1 MKAFLIL
8 YNQINKDYFDT
19 TLSNN
24 FFYIHHNWKINFNWE
39 ELKLN
44 LKSKLLDYS
53 MGYNFVKNLKSEWF
67 NADFYIAKSYFDWIY
82 NYCKKNWVNEVF
94 VIKPVENFVFENFK
108 KIQKKLVEKKIKLT
122 LLEDKRS
129 FFISN
134 ELFSENFEKPPVME
148 TFYRFMRKKFNIL
161 IEDNKPIWWKWN
173 YDSENRWFDK
183 NHKKSW
189 EFTLEENIWVK
200 KAKKYY
206 NTDISLNYPTN
217 RDESIK
223 LLNYFVKN
231 HLDNFWNLEDA
242 MYENDD
248 IVNHS
253 LLSTAINFWL
263 LWPLEVVK
271 IIEKQETS
279 INNKEWFIRQVL
291 WWREYMYHFFCF
303 YKDSIYKNNFLNH
316 NNNLPEYFWW
326 KKLSKCKANCLK
338 TSISR
343 VLDNNYGHHIERL
356 MVIWN
361 FSLLNN
367 INPLEINKWFFE
379 NYTDAFEW
387 VVTPNVMWMSQFSDW
402 WKLATKPY
410 VSSWNYINKMS
421 DFCKNCEY
429 NIKEKYEY
437 DSCPFNYMYWNFV
450 DENKEIFKKTRQP
463 FIVKNL
469 EKIDIK
475 KIKNLKE
482 KSINNN

>member
-1 MKAFLIL
+1 MKAFFIL
-8 YNQINKDYFDT
+8 YNQINKNYYDT
-19 TLSNN
+19 SLSDR

-44 LKSKLLDYS
+44 LRSKILDYA
-53 MGYNFVKNLKSEWF
+53 MGYNFIKELKEDWF
-67 NADFYIAKSYFDWIY
+67 NADFFINKSYFDWIY
-82 NYCKKNWVNEVF
+82 NYCNEYKVNEVF
-94 VIKPVENFVFENFK
+94 IIKPVENFVFENFK
-108 KIQKKLVEKKIKLT
+108 KIQQKLIEKNIKLT
-122 LLEDKRS
+122 FLEDNRS

-134 ELFSENFEKPPVME
+134 KLFLKNFEKPPVME

-161 IEDNKPIWWKWN
+161 IENNKPTWWKWN

-183 NHKKSW
+183 NHKKS
-189 EFTLEENIWVK
+189 FNFKLEENIWVK
-200 KAKKYY
+200 KAKEFY
-206 NTDISLNYPTN
+206 NTDINLNYPTN

-231 HLDNFWNLEDA
+231 HLDNFWKLEDA

-248 IVNHS
+248 FVNHS

-271 IIEKQETS
+271 IIEKEETS
-279 INNKEWFIRQVL
+279 INNKEWFIRQIL

-326 KKLSKCKANCLK
+326 KNLSKCKANCLK

-343 VLDNNYGHHIERL
+343 VLENNYGHHIERL

-367 INPLEINKWFFE
+367 ISPLEINKWFFE

-429 NIKEKYEY
+429 NIKEKY
-437 DSCPFNYMYWNFV
+437 DDNSCPFNYLYWNFV

-469 EKIDIK
+469 EKIDIE
-475 KIKNLKE
+475 KIKVLKE
-482 KSINNN
+482 KFINK